1 MKELNRFSK
10 TITQD
15 ESQPASQAMLYAVG
29 LEEEDMAKAQ
39 VGIVSTGYEGN
50 PCNMHLNGLASMVIG
65 VLILG
70 TANSL

>member
-1 MKELNRFSK
+1 MAFFINKMEELNRFSK

-39 VGIVSTGYEGN
+39 VGIVSTVTKVILVI
-50 PCNMHLNGLASMVIG
+50 CILMV
-65 VLILG
+65 
-70 TANSL
+70 